1 LSFLDDI
8 PDSLTEYTGKI
19 PSRAE
24 PKSVYTNEAGE
35 IYHAVKL
42 HGVYKDA
49 TGWHIREELV
59 TQTSFINFRDRWQ
72 GATYYKKGGYTKKNK
87 AHYMRVRPG
96 LLLGTVNKER
106 IDFLTLSTKY
116 DKEKPQDRLK
126 KLPKLNYA
134 FTKLKQQ
141 IEYYWQKKRYLKF
154 CRQKH
159 IEPFEIH
166 GRKKSVK
173 YPEYWAMFRSK
184 LRYVKVKTSEG
195 GGVLHIIFRKPQDY
209 PPIPKKWLH
218 EQWFKIWDSWNTSIE
233 EVPYSDVNRMSHYVV
248 GKYFVNQPIVRL
260 SYGHEWVFSGFV
272 KSFHKVIDTYASM
285 KQSPDTPEKHKPFK
299 RAIEVWNKNIKSGCL
314 PKNSRQRSI
323 FGRVGIDNKWH
334 SKRKSKSK
342 PDLRGVCGLDFN
354 VVLGLHCHWWDCRL
368 DSPKYVNG
376 DCWHNTILVDR

>member
-1 LSFLDDI
+1 LSFYDV
-8 PDSLTEYTGKI
+8 PDNLTEYVGNI

-49 TGWHIREELV
+49 TGWHIREGPV
-59 TQTSFINFRDRWQ
+59 TQTSFINYRDRWQ
-72 GATYYKKGGYTKKNK
+72 GLTYYGKRGYTKKNK
-87 AHYMRVRPG
+87 AHYMRLRPG

-116 DKEKPQDRLK
+116 DIEKPEDRLK
-126 KLPKLNYA
+126 RMPKLNYA

-159 IEPFEIH
+159 LAPFEIH

-209 PPIPKKWLH
+209 PPIPKNWLH
-218 EQWFKIWDSWNTSIE
+218 TQWFKIWGSWNTSIH
-233 EVPYSDVNRMSHYVV
+233 EVPYSDVDRMSHYVV
-248 GKYFVNQPIVRL
+248 GKYFVNQPIIRL

-272 KSFHKVIDTYASM
+272 KSFRKIIDTYAFM

-299 RAIEVWNKNIKSGCL
+299 RAIEVWNDNIKNGFL
-314 PKNSRQRSI
+314 RKNSRQRSI
-323 FGRVGIDNKWH
+323 IGSIGKDGKWH
-334 SKRKSKSK
+334 SKRYIK
-342 PDLRGVCGLDFN
+342 PKLGIGGVVGCDFD
-354 VVLGLHCHWWDCRL
+354 VWRERIHLKWWDARI
-368 DSPKYVNG
+368 DSPKYVDG
-376 DCWHNTILVDR
+376 WTYSITVWLDK

>member
-1 LSFLDDI
+1 MSFLDDV
-8 PDSLTEYTGKI
+8 PDDLIEYTGNI

-49 TGWHIREELV
+49 TGWHIREGPV

-72 GATYYKKGGYTKKNK
+72 GATYYQKQGYTKKNK
-87 AHYMRVRPG
+87 AHYMRLRPG
-96 LLLGTVNKER
+96 LLLGTVNNER

-116 DKEKPQDRLK
+116 DKEKPEERLK
-126 KLPKLNYA
+126 RMPKLNYA

-141 IEYYWQKKRYLKF
+141 IEYYWQKKRYLLF
-154 CRQKH
+154 CRQKRLK
-159 IEPFEIH
+159 PYEIH

-209 PPIPKKWLH
+209 PPIPKNWLH
-218 EQWFKIWDSWNTSIE
+218 KQWFKIWGSWNTSIH
-233 EVPYSDVNRMSHYVV
+233 EVLYSDVDRMSRYVV

-272 KSFHKVIDTYASM
+272 KSFRRVIDTYAYM
-285 KQSPDTPEKHKPFK
+285 RQSYGTPEKHKPFK
-299 RAIEVWNKNIKSGCL
+299 RAIEVWNNNIRSGCL
-314 PKNSRQRSI
+314 PKSSYQRR
-323 FGRVGIDNKWH
+323 FRW
-334 SKRKSKSK
+334 RKIPEKTQ
-342 PDLRGVCGLDFN
+342 G
-354 VVLGLHCHWWDCRL
+354 VLGNLKIRTIQCCI
-368 DSPKYVNG
+368 DSPKYNWEYG
-376 DCWHNTILVDR
+376 TIWTIFTRLPKKRFNYSKIYSYNKSSC

>member
-8 PDSLTEYTGKI
+8 PDSLTEYTGNI

-24 PKSVYTNEAGE
+24 PKSIYTNEAGE
-35 IYHAVKL
+35 IYHALKL

-49 TGWHIREELV
+49 TGWHIREGPV

-72 GATYYKKGGYTKKNK
+72 GATYYNYKNGGYTKKNK

-159 IEPFEIH
+159 LKPFEIH

-209 PPIPKKWLH
+209 PPIPKSWLH
-218 EQWFKIWDSWNTSIE
+218 EQWFKIWGSWNTSIE
-233 EVPYSDVNRMSHYVV
+233 EVPYSDIDRMSHYVV

-272 KSFHKVIDTYASM
+272 KSFCKVIDTYAYM

-299 RAIEVWNKNIKSGCL
+299 RAIEVWNKNIEKGCL

-323 FGRVGIDNKWH
+323 FGCVGKDNKWH
-334 SKRKSKSK
+334 SKRKSKAK

-354 VVLGLHCHWWDCRL
+354 VAVGLHYHWWDCRL
-368 DSPKYVNG
+368 DSPKWQGGYNI
-376 DCWHNTILVDR
+376 TIWLDK